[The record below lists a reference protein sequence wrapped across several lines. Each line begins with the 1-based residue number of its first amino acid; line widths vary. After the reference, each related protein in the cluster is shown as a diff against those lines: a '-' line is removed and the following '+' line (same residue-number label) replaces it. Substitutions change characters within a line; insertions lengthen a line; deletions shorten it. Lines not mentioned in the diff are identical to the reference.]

1 MVVNFLNFGCKLKGP
16 LTVFKRQMCQLND
29 LFVGSSDSCL
39 FYIPMCVDATWP
51 TEHHRV
57 KAQAFSLKTPHANH
71 SPLYIISTFQA
82 LAGFMSV
89 Q

>member
-57 KAQAFSLKTPHANH
+57 KAQAKKKHF
-71 SPLYIISTFQA
+71 F
-82 LAGFMSV
+82 
-89 Q
+89 